1 MGVTLLVPVFR
12 DTTDAGAQPALTGV
26 DAEELVVVDP
36 LDTIGRAE
44 LRRFASVQ
52 EQRLANQG
60 ASIAAQLR
68 LMGLRP
74 EFTPA
79 EKQLRTVNVAAA
91 HRPQPSR
98 NQAELLAEL
107 QQLSAMPMPKILRA
121 ESISSETTERLPSG
135 FHSSLASFK

>member
-1 MGVTLLVPVFR
+1 VTLFVPFFQDEADASMQSR
-12 DTTDAGAQPALTGV
+12 LADSDTEGV
-26 DAEELVVVDP
+26 LEEDP

-52 EQRLANQG
+52 EQKMANKS

-79 EKQLRTVNVAAA
+79 EKQLRAVNVAAV
-91 HRPQPSR
+91 HSPRPSR
-98 NQAELLAEL
+98 SQAELLAEL
-107 QQLSAMPMPKILRA
+107 QQLSAMPMPQILRA
-121 ESISSETTERLPSG
+121 ESTSSESSVLSSSV
-135 FHSSLASFK
+135 FLSSLASFK